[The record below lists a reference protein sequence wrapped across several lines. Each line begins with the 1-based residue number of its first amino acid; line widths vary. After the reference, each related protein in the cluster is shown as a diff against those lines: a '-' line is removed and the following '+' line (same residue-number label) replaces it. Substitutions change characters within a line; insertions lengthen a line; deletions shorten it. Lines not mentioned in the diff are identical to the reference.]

1 MPGSR
6 LVEWIMNNMRRI
18 KIFFLGFV
26 IPLLAVM
33 PGCVATT
40 DQNLPINKTSEAGE
54 QLSLDLSLINDVF
67 SSDDSLMATLV
78 LKNETQ
84 NVLIVNKRMAPNGL
98 LSIQDDIPLG
108 EIAFMIK
115 DPDGKVLNFNARVH
129 LVFPH
134 AEDFVKL
141 GPDKIIAY
149 SYDLFT
155 YYETYKTFGEYSI
168 QALYHNEAVVDGTSP
183 VWVGKIFS
191 NTVSFKV
198 EK

>member
-1 MPGSR
+1 M
-6 LVEWIMNNMRRI
+6 L
-18 KIFFLGFV
+18 
-26 IPLLAVM
+26 
-33 PGCVATT
+33 GCVAPA
-40 DQNLPINKTSEAGE
+40 DQNLPINETSEAGE
-54 QLSLDLSLINDVF
+54 PLSLDLSLINDVF

>member
-1 MPGSR
+1 
-6 LVEWIMNNMRRI
+6 MNNMRRI
-18 KIFFLGFV
+18 KMFFLGFV
-26 IPLLAVM
+26 IAVLVVA
-33 PGCVATT
+33 PGCVAPA
-40 DQNLPINKTSEAGE
+40 DQNLSVTETSEYSE

-98 LSIQDDIPLG
+98 LLIQDDAPLG
-108 EIAFMIK
+108 EVAFIIK
-115 DPDGKVLNFNARVH
+115 DPDGKVLNFNARMH

-134 AEDFVKL
+134 DEDFVKL
-141 GPDKIIAY
+141 GPDKSIAY

-155 YYETYKTFGEYSI
+155 YYETYKTFGEYTI
-168 QALYHNEAVVDGTSP
+168 QALYHNEAVVDGKSP

-191 NTVSFKV
+191 NSVNFKV

>member
-1 MPGSR
+1 
-6 LVEWIMNNMRRI
+6 
-18 KIFFLGFV
+18 
-26 IPLLAVM
+26 
-33 PGCVATT
+33 
-40 DQNLPINKTSEAGE
+40 
-54 QLSLDLSLINDVF
+54 
-67 SSDDSLMATLV
+67 
-78 LKNETQ
+78 
-84 NVLIVNKRMAPNGL
+84 MAPNGL

-108 EIAFMIK
+108 EIAFIIK
-115 DPDGKVLNFNARVH
+115 DPDGKVLNFNARMH

-155 YYETYKTFGEYSI
+155 YYETYKTFGEYTI
-168 QALYHNEAVVDGTSP
+168 QALYHNEAVVDGRSP

-191 NTVSFKV
+191 NIVNFKV